1 MRLSLNAYW
10 KIAEDHVR
18 NQTSNK
24 IISFGGQNL
33 RGSTHKHNKI
43 KSNSIAINN
52 FYNLLISRG
61 NKLVKVK
68 FALIQ
73 PTSIWTRI

>member
-10 KIAEDHVR
+10 KLQKIMFED
-18 NQTSNK
+18 QTSNK
-24 IISFGGQNL
+24 II
-33 RGSTHKHNKI
+33 
-43 KSNSIAINN
+43 SIAINN